1 MHFIENAQMV
11 FKRHCQIF
19 LENTVEESLTTTS
32 DMISVF
38 FSSLENWLQGLP
50 VKMTAIYLEW
60 DLQEDGTCCGHTD
73 FKVRHLSSNVS
84 AALIGCGILGKL
96 LTHTIESFDP
106 FLSS

>member
-32 DMISVF
+32 DMISIF

-84 AALIGCGILGKL
+84 AA
-96 LTHTIESFDP
+96 THRLWDSGQVTYP
-106 FLSS
+106 HH